1 LAGNKNFALLLIGQT
16 ISTIGD
22 WISYFALLI
31 LAYRLSNS
39 ALAISLLLIWELIP
53 TFILG
58 PVVGVY
64 VDRWN
69 KKRILVVADLIRG
82 FLVLLLPFVRSVY
95 EIYMVI
101 FLLSIVSSFFEPARV
116 ALLPRIVQENQL
128 LSANS
133 LFSMLSTIA
142 MTLGPLIGGVLIT
155 ATNVHTV
162 FYVDSVSFFVSALAI
177 TLILSPVTKEESK
190 SIKANQFAVDFK
202 DILEYIKRTPF
213 IRHLL
218 MVSALVM
225 IGYGSY
231 NAIEVVFAKEVI
243 QASDLDFSIML
254 LAGGLGL
261 ALGAWF
267 AGNKMKDNH
276 IPWALAAGVLIS
288 GITLSIIPQLKS
300 VTPIVLCNLVGGFG
314 DAFFL
319 IGIQTL
325 IQKLAPAN
333 FLGRLFSIRA
343 ALNNGILIA
352 SMILA
357 GFLADLAG
365 ARFVLTITGGI
376 VLLAIIPG
384 IALIRSLATS
394 NAITPLTEDAEDCI
408 SLLKTVD
415 TGPE

>member
-1 LAGNKNFALLLIGQT
+1 
-16 ISTIGD
+16 
-22 WISYFALLI
+22 
-31 LAYRLSNS
+31 
-39 ALAISLLLIWELIP
+39 
-53 TFILG
+53 
-58 PVVGVY
+58 
-64 VDRWN
+64 
-69 KKRILVVADLIRG
+69 
-82 FLVLLLPFVRSVY
+82 
-95 EIYMVI
+95 
-101 FLLSIVSSFFEPARV
+101 
-116 ALLPRIVQENQL
+116 
-128 LSANS
+128 
-133 LFSMLSTIA
+133 
-142 MTLGPLIGGVLIT
+142 
-155 ATNVHTV
+155 
-162 FYVDSVSFFVSALAI
+162 
-177 TLILSPVTKEESK
+177 
-190 SIKANQFAVDFK
+190 
-202 DILEYIKRTPF
+202 
-213 IRHLL
+213 
-218 MVSALVM
+218 
-225 IGYGSY
+225 
-231 NAIEVVFAKEVI
+231 
-243 QASDLDFSIML
+243 ML